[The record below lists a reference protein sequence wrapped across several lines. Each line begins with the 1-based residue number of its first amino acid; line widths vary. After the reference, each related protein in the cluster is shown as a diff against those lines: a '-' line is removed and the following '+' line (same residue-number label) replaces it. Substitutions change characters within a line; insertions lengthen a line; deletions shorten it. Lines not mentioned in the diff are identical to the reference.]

1 MIYLVT
7 YSNGRPPT
15 AERSLRQAR
24 RACNSRYFTR
34 GLDGNLLG
42 YGSRAKMYADRHE
55 GCYADE
61 VIRPIRD
68 PVAFA
73 LDEDESREWR
83 EAVRQID
90 ANSK

>member
-24 RACNSRYFTR
+24 CACNSRYFTR
-34 GLDGNLLG
+34 SLDGDLLG
-42 YGSRAKMYADRHE
+42 YGSRAEMYADRE
-55 GCYADE
+55 GCYAAE

-68 PVAFA
+68 PAAFA